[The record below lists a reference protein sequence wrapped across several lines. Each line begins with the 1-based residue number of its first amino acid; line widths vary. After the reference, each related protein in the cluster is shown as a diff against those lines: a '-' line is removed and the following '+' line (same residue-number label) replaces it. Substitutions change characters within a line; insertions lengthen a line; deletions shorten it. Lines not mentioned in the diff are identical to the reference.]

1 MKLSNHK
8 HQSWFKVTPLNSNWI
23 IAFSVYLILVWG
35 FAILRAQ
42 YMWITGDDPN
52 LLVQSILTR
61 EGQRPNF
68 DFKSGYPGLSQF
80 TQSLLMKVFGV
91 NLFSQHLYT
100 AILSTIT
107 GFLICINFSKSPA
120 WILSTGLIIVYCQ
133 EHLVNPTPNP
143 GHLFINIVLFLYTLD
158 KKLQIKNSI
167 MRASLVAFLLG
178 ISFLAKQYAI
188 IIFISYIILQI
199 SQVKDFKNTRYKN
212 RINLLIGLL
221 VAFSYYYFLIPN
233 SRLKIDALINLVLCS
248 IPFLVLMYLNSKN
261 EFNPGIVRLKEL
273 LAIIATSLIVFIFT
287 IFIGLSML
295 YGTFEINELLRIT
308 LFDMPQEINLNL
320 VLIQFSVKSIMQMLS
335 FIIFLVL
342 VLFIN
347 FYNNKTNSN
356 KILDAVKILVC
367 IFIAVFIFSQV
378 GNLSANLVISI
389 LPTLIII
396 LFFKYLQKD
405 LPKYMPYL
413 FALACYQFV
422 LIPYPNVNFHIAVFI
437 FGLLVLTSTISSF
450 NSNKQISIAMLLPV
464 LLISALLYK
473 ENRDMSSMKS
483 FSYSGITFKSSD
495 INWEYEIISASK
507 SGNNIA
513 NCSTYGCKFL
523 VLIAK

>member
-143 GHLFINIVLFLYTLD
+143 GHLFINIVLFLYTLN
-158 KKLQIKNSI
+158 KKLQIKNNI

-188 IIFISYIILQI
+188 IIFISYIMLQI
-199 SQVKDFKNTRYKN
+199 SQVKDFKNIRYKN
-212 RINLLIGLL
+212 KINLLMGLL
-221 VAFSYYYFLIPN
+221 VALSYYYFLIPN

-248 IPFLVLMYLNSKN
+248 IPFLVLMYLDSKN
-261 EFNPGIVRLKEL
+261 EFNPGIIRLKEL
-273 LAIIATSLIVFIFT
+273 LAIIASSLIVFIFT
-287 IFIGLSML
+287 IFVGLSML
-295 YGTFEINELLRIT
+295 YGTFEINELLRRI
-308 LFDMPQEINLNL
+308 LFDMPKEINLNL
-320 VLIQFSVKSIMQMLS
+320 VLMQFSIKNILQMLS
-335 FIIFLVL
+335 FLLFLIL

-356 KILDAVKILVC
+356 KIINSVKILVC
-367 IFIAVFIFSQV
+367 IGIAVFLFSQL
-378 GNLSANLVISI
+378 GNLSANLVISF

-405 LPKYMPYL
+405 LSKYKPYL

-422 LIPYPNVNFHIAVFI
+422 LIPYPNINFHIAVFI

-450 NSNKQISIAMLLPV
+450 NSNKQISIAMLLPI
-464 LLISALLYK
+464 LLVSALLYK

-483 FSYSGITFKSSD
+483 YSFSGITFKSSD

-507 SGNNIA
+507 AGNNMA